1 MLEAVVADEPTP
13 EVTEKVNSAVIRAAI
28 SDVVSIT
35 TDMTDA
41 QRGSIASALVGAVAG
56 FKNSKSALRK
66 LIRNKDPSKQA
77 DLDAAYGEAVRK
89 DVGANWKNINTE
101 AKKIA
106 AMIGMS
112 NEGVADRNDRAFEG
126 FDHRQIYANDKLS
139 RFQRNSKKTSKMVPW
154 VQY

>member
-1 MLEAVVADEPTP
+1 MLEAVVAEEPTP

-66 LIRNKDPSKQA
+66 LIRNKDASKQA

-112 NEGVADRNDRAFEG
+112 NEGVADRDDRAKEG
-126 FDHRQIYANDKLS
+126 F
-139 RFQRNSKKTSKMVPW
+139 
-154 VQY
+154 